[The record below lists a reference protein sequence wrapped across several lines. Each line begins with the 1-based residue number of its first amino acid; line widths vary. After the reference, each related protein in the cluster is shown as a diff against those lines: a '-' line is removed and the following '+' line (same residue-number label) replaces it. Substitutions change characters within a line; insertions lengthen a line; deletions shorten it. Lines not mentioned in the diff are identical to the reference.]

1 MDIETIDCLEK
12 ALDLNLRI
20 QRDLL
25 KRLQQISLLKIKLST
40 KSENRRN
47 RLTFETRRVAKS
59 CNETNASEDHIGK
72 NRKRKK
78 NSQGKE
84 EILVV
89 PRKIA
94 KGWEFNESRKW
105 TRRFFIDI
113 YHYVPTPNKDTIK
126 RREWEGDLIGLGS
139 HRYNPWSK
147 EELHLLKQ
155 STEKVRLQQQ
165 QSNSVNMDNMDN
177 FKRVK
182 DCDINF
188 DKVTELIKSSL
199 AEKKYDPNQIRKIQA
214 HSYSSADD
222 IDHTLELR
230 LSTDYRNKFLY
241 SISDSINKSRF
252 SKEESLQMLDSI
264 KEQGCRPSWDVI
276 AKTINNSRTPFQ
288 CFQYVEKKIS
298 ETVGTLN
305 KNEDELLLKFIA
317 ASGPQLVIGHN
328 ITTFLSRHFFPHL
341 STKQLLTRVNTSLVN
356 PNFRNERWSDFEERM
371 LVLGMK
377 SYCNDDHAISKVAVS
392 YLYWSSFV
400 HERMYFK
407 GFLYLIFLLCLI

>member
-1 MDIETIDCLEK
+1 MDIETTEGLEK

-25 KRLQQISLLKIKLST
+25 KRLQQISLLKIQLST
-40 KSENRRN
+40 TSENLRN
-47 RLTFETRRVAKS
+47 QLDFETRSVEKS
-59 CNETNASEDHIGK
+59 SNETNASEDHIGK
-72 NRKRKK
+72 KRRRKE
-78 NSQGKE
+78 NSQGKK
-84 EILVV
+84 EILLV

-94 KGWEFNESRKW
+94 KGWEFNENRKW
-105 TRRFFIDI
+105 TRRFFIDL
-113 YHYVPTPNKDTIK
+113 YHYVPTPNDDVTK

-155 STEKVRLQQQ
+155 SAENVRLQQQ
-165 QSNSVNMDNMDN
+165 QSNSVNVDNVDN
-177 FKRVK
+177 VKRVVK
-182 DCDINF
+182 DSDINF

-199 AEKKYDPNQIRKIQA
+199 AEKKYGPNQIRKIQS
-214 HSYSSADD
+214 HSYSSAYDT
-222 IDHTLELR
+222 DHTLELR

-241 SISDSINKSRF
+241 SVSDSINKSRF
-252 SKEESLQMLDSI
+252 SKEESLQVLESI
-264 KEQGCRPSWDVI
+264 KEKGCRPSWDVI

-298 ETVGTLN
+298 ETIGTLN

-356 PNFRNERWSDFEERM
+356 PNFRNERWSDYEERM

-392 YLYWSSFV
+392 T
-400 HERMYFK
+400 YF
-407 GFLYLIFLLCLI
+407 GHHIA